1 MTHYDIKSQKEL
13 RAGMGDGLVVA
24 GQRNANV
31 VALSADVK
39 GSVKM
44 DGFAN
49 AFPDRFIQCGIA
61 EANMIGIAAGLSL
74 CGKVPFVGGFAEFV
88 TGRVYDQIRQVM
100 AYSNKNVKICGS
112 HAGIS
117 LGEDGA
123 THQTMEDIAL
133 MKVLPNMTVLV
144 PADYNQ
150 AKAATIAAA
159 EHVGPVYIRLGRS
172 KMPCFLP
179 EDEPFVIGKAQL
191 LNKGTDVTLIACGHL
206 VWEALQAA
214 EMLEKYGISCEVIN
228 IHTIKPLDS
237 EAILASVRKTGAVVT
252 CEEHLMNGGLGDS
265 VAQLLARTLPTPQE
279 YVAVDDRFGESG
291 TPDEM
296 LTNYHLRAA
305 DIMAKVYAVLQRKA
319 GATQQRYCQS
329 CGMPLMSDADCG
341 TNADGSLNHDYC
353 KYCYADGKFLQDFTM
368 EQMVDHCVQFVDE
381 VNKHTGQHLTP
392 EEYKQQLQQYFP
404 MLKRWKK
411 E

>member
-1 MTHYDIKSQKEL
+1 MTHYEIKSQKEL
-13 RAGMGDGLVVA
+13 RAGMGEGLVEA
-24 GQRNANV
+24 GKRNNNV

-44 DGFAN
+44 DGFAKE
-49 AFPDRFIQCGIA
+49 FPDRFIQCGIA
-61 EANMIGIAAGLSL
+61 EANMVGIAAGLSL
-74 CGKVPFVGGFAEFV
+74 CGKVPFIGGFAEFV

-133 MKVLPNMTVLV
+133 MKALPNMTVLV
-144 PADYNQ
+144 PADFNQ

-159 EHVGPVYIRLGRS
+159 EHVGPVYLRLGRS

-179 EDEPFVIGKAQL
+179 EDEKFEIGKAQL
-191 LNKGTDVTLIACGHL
+191 LNEGKDVTIFACGHL
-206 VWEALQAA
+206 VWEALKAA
-214 EMLEKYGISCEVIN
+214 EQLEGYGISCEVIN
-228 IHTIKPLDS
+228 IHTIKPLDVD
-237 EAILASVRKTGAVVT
+237 AIIASAKKTGAVVT
-252 CEEHLMNGGLGDS
+252 CEEHLFNGGLGDS
-265 VAQLLARTLPTPQE
+265 VAQVLALNCPTPME
-279 YVAVDDRFGESG
+279 YVAVDDKFGESG

-296 LTNYHLRAA
+296 LTNYHLRAS
-305 DIMAKVYAVLQRKA
+305 DIMAKVYAVLQRKP
-319 GATQQRYCQS
+319 GAPQQCYCQS

-341 TNADGSLNHDYC
+341 TNADGSINHEYC

-368 EQMVDHCVQFVDE
+368 EQMIEHCAQFVDE
-381 VNKHTGQHLTP
+381 VNKNTGQHLTA
-392 EEYKQQLQQYFP
+392 EEYKEQLRQYFP
-404 MLKRWKK
+404 MLKRWK
-411 E
+411 